1 MCFHTICVEFRHM
14 LNFLEAQFE
23 QSGAARWEVWGCGGL
38 PTRPQ
43 HLSVLLSRDRA
54 LASNCREQE
63 GECGEYC
70 GLLTAALMLI
80 WCTEWRSRMKKTGFL
95 SGATIY
101 ERGLKYISQ
110 ALLHLFGLT
119 LFPYQTCNRSN
130 KSIFQF
136 IILKKYLLY
145 LSSTATRHY
154 SIFVEWYLV

>member
-1 MCFHTICVEFRHM
+1 M
-14 LNFLEAQFE
+14 NFLEARKAQFE

-80 WCTEWRSRMKKTGFL
+80 
-95 SGATIY
+95 
-101 ERGLKYISQ
+101 
-110 ALLHLFGLT
+110 
-119 LFPYQTCNRSN
+119 
-130 KSIFQF
+130 
-136 IILKKYLLY
+136 
-145 LSSTATRHY
+145 
-154 SIFVEWYLV
+154 